1 MGRPTVPI
9 PPSARVESSCD
20 TTCRLAIPAVAALRV
35 VNGKD
40 LVSPEQWT
48 YVLIALIVAGLALG
62 LLVIVALLARRR
74 DAGPPLEA
82 ERLVVAAQPVVRT
95 AAAGPPSTMPASAA
109 AGVHAVGA
117 EPTAAD
123 LHADLIDTLEAA
135 PAARSATAGP
145 EATAEGPSET
155 GRRFTVGDRHHEPG
169 AEAAIAGFLSLEPG
183 RVPQEGPVP
192 DPYIDPLTGLD
203 TLLAWERTLAEEN
216 ARYVRYRRP
225 VSLVVAEIDGLGRLV
240 DRFGAEPARR
250 VLPAVGDAMRRHA
263 RRTDRVAHVGGGRF
277 LVLLPETDE
286 VAAINYVERVR
297 VACERWLESGAVAL
311 RLAIGWASP
320 TAVGELD
327 TALRTAEERMYAERR
342 RGTRPGAAGND
353 PIR

>member
-1 MGRPTVPI
+1 LTQ
-9 PPSARVESSCD
+9 
-20 TTCRLAIPAVAALRV
+20 
-35 VNGKD
+35 
-40 LVSPEQWT
+40 EQLT
-48 YVLIALIVAGLALG
+48 YVLIALVVAGLALG
-62 LLVIVALLARRR
+62 LLVVVALLGRRR
-74 DAGPPLEA
+74 DAGMWRQA
-82 ERLVVAAQPVVRT
+82 NRLAA
-95 AAAGPPSTMPASAA
+95 
-109 AGVHAVGA
+109 
-117 EPTAAD
+117 
-123 LHADLIDTLEAA
+123 AA
-135 PAARSATAGP
+135 PAAQVNPVAHPAHGAPMSTAADEPAETPAAIPSSGAQRSVPGLETSLLDAPDLAPHPRRVRADDAT
-145 EATAEGPSET
+145 SET

-169 AEAAIAGFLSLEPG
+169 ADAAIAGFLALEPG

-225 VSLVVAEIDGLGRLV
+225 VTVVVAEIDGLSRLV

-277 LVLLPETDE
+277 LALLPETDE

-311 RLAIGWASP
+311 HLAMGWASP
-320 TAVGELD
+320 TAVGEID
-327 TALRTAEERMYAERR
+327 TALRAAEERMYAERR
-342 RGTRPGAAGND
+342 RVPRPGTAGAD
-353 PIR
+353 PAP